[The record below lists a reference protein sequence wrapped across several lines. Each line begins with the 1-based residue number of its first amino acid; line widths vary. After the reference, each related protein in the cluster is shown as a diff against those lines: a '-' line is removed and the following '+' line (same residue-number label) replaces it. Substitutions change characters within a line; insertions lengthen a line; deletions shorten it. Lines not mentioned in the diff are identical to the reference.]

1 MVGPLSTT
9 TGARPTVVPDCAEA
23 AIGVLSLAAAVSVA
37 RSWPR
42 WDRVRRRV
50 GVFLLVVILIA
61 AGQSVLNST
70 TFDLQPQAR
79 YLLVAAAAAAPIA
92 AWTLAGR
99 RVAPAWAVRGLAIAA
114 LVGVALLLDASGL
127 ITAAHTSA

>member
-1 MVGPLSTT
+1 MAVLVEQVSQLLPENGVIVHDEEAH
-9 TGARPTVVPDCAEA
+9 GRARPVGHE
-23 AIGVLSLAAAVSVA
+23 
-37 RSWPR
+37 RSFAWPR
-42 WDRVRRRV
+42 WDSVRRRI

-61 AGQSVLNST
+61 AAQSVLNST

-99 RVAPAWAVRGLAIAA
+99 RAAPAWAARGMAIAA